1 MAVRPPAGRRA
12 DRRCCWKEER
22 IQGKRLDGFRNGE
35 KEKKNL
41 QSSRVHFVSRG
52 HGGWVQK
59 VSGFQVKM
67 DRNFARFNTLRGSRS
82 YSSPCLSLSV
92 CRSPRP
98 RARRV
103 RGAAGWSNSSYSF
116 CRRPVVPPNSLSL
129 SLFPSQQPF
138 LQQSDGARVDR
149 SDYQSFPTLS
159 IVLRLLLLLLFTFIA
174 SEHRRR
180 FGFRTRKANSPFS
193 ILRRP
198 SGGRA
203 PFPISAASFRL

>member
-129 SLFPSQQPF
+129 SLSIPAAFSPTIRRRSCRSIWLSIFSNSFNSSPSSSSSSFYFYSVWASPSIWLSHPKSQLPF
-138 LQQSDGARVDR
+138 LHSPSPEWRK
-149 SDYQSFPTLS
+149 STLPHLS
-159 IVLRLLLLLLFTFIA
+159 SLF
-174 SEHRRR
+174 
-180 FGFRTRKANSPFS
+180 
-193 ILRRP
+193 
-198 SGGRA
+198 
-203 PFPISAASFRL
+203 